1 MMGKFPCNPQK
12 SKSKPPR
19 CGHRLIDY
27 GELGEREREQL
38 RVAIVYFESIEGKK
52 DVDYKFKIKCTLGL
66 WPSTLT
72 KSSVSKLA

>member
-27 GELGEREREQL
+27 GELGERERE
-38 RVAIVYFESIEGKK
+38 RAIESCNRI
-52 DVDYKFKIKCTLGL
+52 F
-66 WPSTLT
+66 
-72 KSSVSKLA
+72 